1 MERSRG
7 LLLMLIATMAIIHL
21 VQPQNQQEFISLD
34 CGLPL
39 EEMSPYIEPET
50 GLLFSSDHDVIQT
63 GEIGIVEDAV
73 RASLLKPYMRL
84 RYFPEG
90 TRNCYNLSLQKGR
103 KYLIRAWLIYG
114 NYDGRDIKPK
124 FDLFLGPNLWATVDL
139 QEPGKKDTAE
149 EILHTATSNSL
160 QICLVKTGET
170 TPFISSLELRP
181 LGNNSYF
188 TQSGSL
194 KLLGRKYF
202 SESKE
207 YIRYPNDAYDRQW
220 LPRFLQGTTQI
231 STTSDMS
238 NSDVYSAH
246 QKSHLKPQQYP
257 LLLYYLYSYFAEIQD
272 LQADETREF
281 IEVFN
286 GEDFSIP
293 VNPKKLEVTTM
304 NKFYPSTCKGGKCSL
319 QLKRT
324 NRSTLPP
331 LINAC
336 EIYRVITFPQSETNE
351 EDVVAIKSIK
361 DTYGLINRITW
372 QGDPCVPQHLMW
384 DGLNCRY
391 KDISTPPRIT
401 YLNLS
406 STGLT
411 GTIAASIQNLT
422 QLEKLDLSNNNLT
435 GELPDFLSNI
445 SFINLSEN
453 DLNGTVPQTLQRKG
467 VLLHGNARLYHPGS
481 FSKLPSKKIIAAI
494 VASAAFVV
502 ILVTALVLFLAHR
515 RKKPAVVEG
524 PQLTRPKELVE
535 NKKKRK
541 RFTYIEVLR
550 MTNNFQSVLGKGGFG
565 EVYLGTLYDSEQV
578 AVKVHSGSSTD
589 QGFKQFKAE
598 VDLLLRVHHTNL
610 VNLVGYC
617 DEEDHLALIYEFL
630 PNGDLKEH
638 LSGKHGTPIINWGM
652 RLRIALEAAQG
663 LEYLHTGCTPSM
675 IHRDVKTANI
685 LLGEHFQAKLA
696 DFGLSRSS
704 PLVGES
710 HVSTVVAGTPG
721 YLDPEYHD
729 TGRLSEKSD
738 VYSFGVVL
746 LEMITNKPVIDET
759 REKSNIT
766 QWVMFE
772 LNRGEATRIIDPN
785 LGVDYNSASVWNALL
800 LAMSCADRSSTKR
813 PTMSN
818 VVSKL
823 RECLEN
829 LRGDPELL

>member
-257 LLLYYLYSYFAEIQD
+257 LLLIQD

-401 YLNLS
+401 Y
-406 STGLT
+406 
-411 GTIAASIQNLT
+411 
-422 QLEKLDLSNNNLT
+422 
-435 GELPDFLSNI
+435 F
-445 SFINLSEN
+445 
-453 DLNGTVPQTLQRKG
+453 
-467 VLLHGNARLYHPGS
+467 LHGNARLYHPGS